1 MEGVRFKTLHS
12 LGPELAFPRLDSD
25 PVMLSGL
32 TFPLSLALSDFFF
45 RVSFLL
51 RYTLP
56 DGCRMAAASPDL
68 TLSFESSGRSPASVL
83 EFAPMECDRSDGCPL

>member
-68 TLSFESSGRSPASVL
+68 TLSQLRVQREVTCL
-83 EFAPMECDRSDGCPL
+83 CPGICTNGMRQE